1 MRVRYFFEADND
13 GTDNGNSG
21 PANQT
26 MDASDPAASDGTD
39 NGNSGN
45 TADQGNDQNDAN
57 QNTDDQQNNQDD
69 NQQTDQ
75 NQEDGTDNGNGD
87 DDDDN
92 PSDDDFNIDADDDTG
107 DDDGGDSDTA
117 DTSTDDNEPTAEED
131 AANDESSEKDI
142 KAKEKEIFASLSP
155 AEQRVKNKQLK
166 NRFKDLYDNCSNII
180 EKINEIGGDIQS
192 VSPQLKRTISILF
205 EIKSNIY
212 DYLMDLYDANGYFEN
227 EIIYNKYLVM
237 LNSVKNILV
246 EIDKAYDPD
255 KDTHD
260 IIENNDDNK

>member
-45 TADQGNDQNDAN
+45 NADQGNDQ
-57 QNTDDQQNNQDD
+57 TDDQQNNQDD
-69 NQQTDQ
+69 NQQTEQ

-166 NRFKDLYDNCSNII
+166 NRFKDLFDNCSNII

-237 LNSVKNILV
+237 LNSVKNILI

>member
-26 MDASDPAASDGTD
+26 IDASDPAASDGTD

-45 TADQGNDQNDAN
+45 ADQGNDQNDAN
-57 QNTDDQQNNQDD
+57 QNTDD
-69 NQQTDQ
+69 QQTDQ

-107 DDDGGDSDTA
+107 DGDDGGDSDTA

-205 EIKSNIY
+205 EIKENIY

-237 LNSVKNILV
+237 LNSVKNILI

-260 IIENNDDNK
+260 VIENNDDNK

>member
-45 TADQGNDQNDAN
+45 NADQGNDQNDAS
-57 QNTDDQQNNQDD
+57 QNNQDD

-75 NQEDGTDNGNGD
+75 NQEDGTDNGGD

-92 PSDDDFNIDADDDTG
+92 PSDDDFNIDADDDT
-107 DDDGGDSDTA
+107 DDGGDTSTA
-117 DTSTDDNEPTAEED
+117 DTSTSTDDNEPTAEED

-237 LNSVKNILV
+237 LNSVKNILA

-260 IIENNDDNK
+260 VIENNDDNK

>member
-45 TADQGNDQNDAN
+45 NADQGNDQ
-57 QNTDDQQNNQDD
+57 TDDQQNNQDD
-69 NQQTDQ
+69 TQQTDQ

-107 DDDGGDSDTA
+107 DDDGDGDTDTA

-237 LNSVKNILV
+237 LNSVKNILI

>member
-13 GTDNGNSG
+13 DTDNGNSG

-45 TADQGNDQNDAN
+45 NADQGND

-75 NQEDGTDNGNGD
+75 NQEDGTDNGGND
-87 DDDDN
+87 DEDN

-107 DDDGGDSDTA
+107 DGDDGGDSGTT

-260 IIENNDDNK
+260 VINNNDDNK

>member
-45 TADQGNDQNDAN
+45 NADQGNDQNDAS
-57 QNTDDQQNNQDD
+57 QNNQDD

-75 NQEDGTDNGNGD
+75 NQEDGTDNGGD

-107 DDDGGDSDTA
+107 DDDGGDSDTS
-117 DTSTDDNEPTAEED
+117 TSTDDNEPTAEED

-260 IIENNDDNK
+260 VIENNDDNK

>member
-45 TADQGNDQNDAN
+45 NADQGNDQ
-57 QNTDDQQNNQDD
+57 TDDQQNNQDD
-69 NQQTDQ
+69 QQTDQ
-75 NQEDGTDNGNGD
+75 NQEDGTDNGGD

-117 DTSTDDNEPTAEED
+117 DTSTSTDDNEPTAEED

-142 KAKEKEIFASLSP
+142 KAKEKKIFASLSP

-237 LNSVKNILV
+237 LNSVKNILA

-255 KDTHD
+255 KDIHD
-260 IIENNDDNK
+260 VIENNDDNK

>member
-1 MRVRYFFEADND
+1 MRVRYFFETDND

-21 PANQT
+21 PASQT

-45 TADQGNDQNDAN
+45 NADQGNDQ
-57 QNTDDQQNNQDD
+57 TDDPQNNQDD
-69 NQQTDQ
+69 TQQTDQ

-107 DDDGGDSDTA
+107 DGGDTDTG
-117 DTSTDDNEPTAEED
+117 DTSTSTDDNEPTAEED

-237 LNSVKNILV
+237 LNSVKNILI
-246 EIDKAYDPD
+246 EIDKAYDPG

>member
-45 TADQGNDQNDAN
+45 NADQGNDQNDAN
-57 QNTDDQQNNQDD
+57 QNNQDD
-69 NQQTDQ
+69 QQTDQ
-75 NQEDGTDNGNGD
+75 NQEDGTDNGGD

-107 DDDGGDSDTA
+107 DDDGGDTDAA
-117 DTSTDDNEPTAEED
+117 DTSTDGNEPTAEED

-260 IIENNDDNK
+260 VIENNDDNK

>member
-45 TADQGNDQNDAN
+45 NADQGNDQT
-57 QNTDDQQNNQDD
+57 TDDQQNNQD

-75 NQEDGTDNGNGD
+75 NQEDGTDNGGD

-107 DDDGGDSDTA
+107 DDGGDSDTG
-117 DTSTDDNEPTAEED
+117 DTSTSTDDNEPTAEED

-260 IIENNDDNK
+260 VIENNDDNK

>member
-45 TADQGNDQNDAN
+45 NADQGNDQNDAN
-57 QNTDDQQNNQDD
+57 QNNQDD
-69 NQQTDQ
+69 QQTDQ
-75 NQEDGTDNGNGD
+75 NQEDGTDNGGD

-107 DDDGGDSDTA
+107 DDDGGDTDAA
-117 DTSTDDNEPTAEED
+117 DTSTDGNEPTAEED

-227 EIIYNKYLVM
+227 EIVYNKYLVM

-260 IIENNDDNK
+260 VIENNDDNK

>member
-26 MDASDPAASDGTD
+26 MDATDPAASDGTD

-45 TADQGNDQNDAN
+45 NADQGNDQTDAN
-57 QNTDDQQNNQDD
+57 QNTNSQQNNQDD
-69 NQQTDQ
+69 QQTDQ
-75 NQEDGTDNGNGD
+75 NQEDGTDNGGD

-107 DDDGGDSDTA
+107 DGDDGGDTGTA

-260 IIENNDDNK
+260 VIENNDDNK

>member
-45 TADQGNDQNDAN
+45 NADQGNDQ
-57 QNTDDQQNNQDD
+57 TDDQQNNQDD
-69 NQQTDQ
+69 TQQTDQ

-107 DDDGGDSDTA
+107 DDDGDGDTDTA
-117 DTSTDDNEPTAEED
+117 DTSTSTDDNEPTAEED

>member
-13 GTDNGNSG
+13 GTDDGNSG

-26 MDASDPAASDGTD
+26 MDATDPAASDGTD

-45 TADQGNDQNDAN
+45 NADQGNDQNDA
-57 QNTDDQQNNQDD
+57 TQNNQDD
-69 NQQTDQ
+69 QQTDQ
-75 NQEDGTDNGNGD
+75 NQEDGTDNGGD

-107 DDDGGDSDTA
+107 DDDGGDTDAA

-131 AANDESSEKDI
+131 AANDKSSEKDI

-227 EIIYNKYLVM
+227 EIMYNKYLVM

-260 IIENNDDNK
+260 VIENNDDNK

>member
-45 TADQGNDQNDAN
+45 NADQGND

-75 NQEDGTDNGNGD
+75 NQEDGTDNGGD
-87 DDDDN
+87 DDEDN

-107 DDDGGDSDTA
+107 DGDDGGDSGTT

-260 IIENNDDNK
+260 VINNNDDNK

>member
-45 TADQGNDQNDAN
+45 NADQGNDQNDAN
-57 QNTDDQQNNQDD
+57 QNTDDQQ
-69 NQQTDQ
+69 TDQ
-75 NQEDGTDNGNGD
+75 NQEDGTDNGGD

-92 PSDDDFNIDADDDTG
+92 PSDDDFNIDADDDT
-107 DDDGGDSDTA
+107 DDGGDTGTA
-117 DTSTDDNEPTAEED
+117 DTSTSTDDNEPTAEED

-237 LNSVKNILV
+237 LNSVKNILA

-260 IIENNDDNK
+260 VIENNDDNK

>member
-13 GTDNGNSG
+13 GTDNGG
-21 PANQT
+21 TANQT
-26 MDASDPAASDGTD
+26 MDSTDPAAPDGTD
-39 NGNSGN
+39 NGNN
-45 TADQGNDQNDAN
+45 ADQGNDQDTD
-57 QNTDDQQNNQDD
+57 QNTDDQQNSQDD
-69 NQQTDQ
+69 QQTDQ
-75 NQEDGTDNGNGD
+75 NQDDTG

-92 PSDDDFNIDADDDTG
+92 PSDDDFNIDADDDT
-107 DDDGGDSDTA
+107 DDGGDDGGDTDTA

-192 VSPQLKRTISILF
+192 ISPQLKRTISILF

-260 IIENNDDNK
+260 IIENKDDDNK

>member
-26 MDASDPAASDGTD
+26 MDATDPAASDGTD

-45 TADQGNDQNDAN
+45 NADQGNDQNDAN
-57 QNTDDQQNNQDD
+57 QNTDDQQ
-69 NQQTDQ
+69 TDQ
-75 NQEDGTDNGNGD
+75 NQEDGTDNGGD

-92 PSDDDFNIDADDDTG
+92 PSDDDFNIDADDDT
-107 DDDGGDSDTA
+107 DDGGDTGTA
-117 DTSTDDNEPTAEED
+117 DTSTSTDDNEPTAEED

-260 IIENNDDNK
+260 VIENNDDNK

>member
-45 TADQGNDQNDAN
+45 NADQGNDQNDAN
-57 QNTDDQQNNQDD
+57 QNTDDQQ
-69 NQQTDQ
+69 TDQ
-75 NQEDGTDNGNGD
+75 NQEDGTDNGGD

-92 PSDDDFNIDADDDTG
+92 PSDDDFNIDADDTG
-107 DDDGGDSDTA
+107 DDDGGDTGTA
-117 DTSTDDNEPTAEED
+117 DTSTDDNEPTSEED

-260 IIENNDDNK
+260 VIENNDDNK

>member
-45 TADQGNDQNDAN
+45 NADQGNDQ
-57 QNTDDQQNNQDD
+57 TDDQQNNQDD
-69 NQQTDQ
+69 TQQTDQ

-237 LNSVKNILV
+237 LNSVKNILI

>member
-45 TADQGNDQNDAN
+45 NADQGNDQNDAN
-57 QNTDDQQNNQDD
+57 QNNQDD
-69 NQQTDQ
+69 QQTDQ
-75 NQEDGTDNGNGD
+75 NQEDGTDNGGD

-92 PSDDDFNIDADDDTG
+92 PSDDDFNINADDDTG
-107 DDDGGDSDTA
+107 DDDGGDTDAA
-117 DTSTDDNEPTAEED
+117 DTSTDGNEPTAEED

-227 EIIYNKYLVM
+227 EIVYNKYLVM

-260 IIENNDDNK
+260 VIENNDDNK

>member
-26 MDASDPAASDGTD
+26 MDATDPAASDGTD

-45 TADQGNDQNDAN
+45 NADQGNDQNDAN
-57 QNTDDQQNNQDD
+57 QNTDDQQ
-69 NQQTDQ
+69 TDQ
-75 NQEDGTDNGNGD
+75 NQEDGTDNGGD

-92 PSDDDFNIDADDDTG
+92 PSDDDFNIDADDDT
-107 DDDGGDSDTA
+107 DDGGDTGTA
-117 DTSTDDNEPTAEED
+117 DTSTSTDDNEPTAEED

-237 LNSVKNILV
+237 LNSVKNILA

-260 IIENNDDNK
+260 VIENNDDNK